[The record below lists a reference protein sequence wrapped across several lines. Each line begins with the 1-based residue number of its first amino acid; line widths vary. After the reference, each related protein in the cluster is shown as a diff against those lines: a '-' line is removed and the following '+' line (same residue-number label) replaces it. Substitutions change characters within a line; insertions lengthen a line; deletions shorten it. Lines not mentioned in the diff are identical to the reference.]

1 MAGLFPSNK
10 EEFDALLKAQND
22 MEKAM
27 AINPYTSEK
36 MIKDF
41 KEFNKEQSQKEINNF
56 FKDLEECYN
65 TKPKKKVG
73 LVIEDVTS
81 TLFNKEEL
89 QERYKISKEDLD
101 NIEFIKNNNLWTQT

>member
-1 MAGLFPSNK
+1 MAGLLPDNK
-10 EEFDALLKAQND
+10 EEFDALLKAQD
-22 MEKAM
+22 EA
-27 AINPYTSEK
+27 E
-36 MIKDF
+36 IKFF
-41 KEFNKEQSQKEINNF
+41 KDFNKEQSQKEINNF

-65 TKPKKKVG
+65 TKPKKKVE

>member
-27 AINPYTSEK
+27 AINPYTSKK
-36 MIKDF
+36 MIKD
-41 KEFNKEQSQKEINNF
+41 
-56 FKDLEECYN
+56 LEEFYN
-65 TKPKKKVG
+65 TKSKKKVE